1 MSSFGQGKD
10 IELGNNAV
18 TNTMCYIIDYISPV
32 SAVAA
37 QKFYDSKFA
46 YPVCSIFCSLCLL
59 LGYVNQE
66 KSSFAPDL
74 RSLATRECLAD
85 VDNQRYLR
93 YFRFKHCAAFPEN

>member
-10 IELGNNAV
+10 IDFENNAV
-18 TNTMCYIIDYISPV
+18 TNTMCYIIDYVWPV
-32 SAVAA
+32 SDIAA

-46 YPVCSIFCSLCLL
+46 YPVCSIFLFLMFT

-74 RSLATRECLAD
+74 LSLATRGWVSGGCW
-85 VDNQRYLR
+85 
-93 YFRFKHCAAFPEN
+93 

>member
-10 IELGNNAV
+10 IDFENNAV
-18 TNTMCYIIDYISPV
+18 TNTMCYIIDYVRKV
-32 SAVAA
+32 SAIAA
-37 QKFYDSKFA
+37 QKCYDSKFA

-74 RSLATRECLAD
+74 RSMATRG
-85 VDNQRYLR
+85 
-93 YFRFKHCAAFPEN
+93 